1 MVEEIRVPGENHRSG
16 LSSYCKEMDEYQ
28 REKWVRAMVLNARF
42 NNMSVISGD
51 QLYRWRKQEDPE
63 KTSDLPQVT
72 DKLYHIW
79 LNLKQNEHHQNIWKE
94 IW

>member
-1 MVEEIRVPGENHRSG
+1 
-16 LSSYCKEMDEYQ
+16 MDEYQ

-51 QLYRWRKQEDPE
+51 QLYRWRKQEYPE

-72 DKLYHIW
+72 DKLYHIA
-79 LNLKQNEHHQNIWKE
+79 LQCEGFQLTTLVVIGTDCTLVVNPLTIR
-94 IW
+94 